1 MNPRDGSL
9 VIQRCRNCGTL
20 LAPLIA
26 ACSAC
31 HGVDLESVPSSGI
44 GSIVSSKVMHR
55 ELYGPQNDPLSRTIA
70 IVALDD
76 GPWVY
81 SWIAGHIPTPSEP
94 ARVKFQPSAMDER
107 LPLFSVKSD
116 QDGDSHAQRR

>member
-1 MNPRDGSL
+1 MTPRDGTLS
-9 VIQRCRNCGTL
+9 IQRCRDCGTL

-55 ELYGPQNDPLSRTIA
+55 ELDGPQNSLVSRTIA

-81 SWIAGHIPTPSEP
+81 SWIAGHIPTHSGQP
-94 ARVKFQPSAMDER
+94 ARVEFQPSAMDER
-107 LPLFSVKSD
+107 LPLFSVQSD
-116 QDGDSHAQRR
+116 QGP

>member
-1 MNPRDGSL
+1 MNPREGSL
-9 VIQRCRNCGTL
+9 VIQRCRACGTL

-26 ACSAC
+26 TCSAC
-31 HGVDLESVPSSGI
+31 HGVDLESVSSSGI

-55 ELYGPQNDPLSRTIA
+55 ERYGTQDDPVSRTIA

-81 SWIAGHIPTPSEP
+81 SWIAGNVPTHSGQP
-94 ARVKFQPSAMDER
+94 ARVEFKPSAMVER
-107 LPLFSVKSD
+107 LPLFSV
-116 QDGDSHAQRR
+116 QTYQGP

>member
-1 MNPRDGSL
+1 M
-9 VIQRCRNCGTL
+9 

-31 HGVDLESVPSSGI
+31 HGADLESVPSSGI

-55 ELYGPQNDPLSRTIA
+55 ECNDAQNSLVSRTIA

-81 SWIAGHIPTPSEP
+81 SWIAGHIPAHSGQP
-94 ARVKFQPSAMDER
+94 ARVEFQPSAMDER
-107 LPLFSVKSD
+107 LPLSSVQSD
-116 QDGDSHAQRR
+116 QGP